1 MLSLWLGNTVSLPS
15 LRMLMPPAQSPCFSC
30 FLLARLASRWTLQ
43 PAILAASLLGLAANV
58 ALGQEPSADS
68 TLPLQSTEEST
79 PAIAPTSP
87 SLSPTQSSNPVTE
100 PLNPAPASPNLSPG
114 PSVPDT
120 RQPLPPDWRN
130 QILGQPQPQA
140 FDDYRLGP
148 GDGIFVTVQ
157 RFPDLSF
164 QATLDLQGNVIV
176 PLVGAVNLS
185 GLTIEEAQQ
194 IIFLAYD
201 RYVVNPQVSITLTI
215 QRPVEVTVLGEVTRP
230 GFYPLA
236 APQVSTALLSAG
248 GSTPNADLREIRIQ
262 RQLQNGQLVEQT
274 VDLFT
279 PLKQGQV
286 LPNVRLQHGDVLVV
300 SRLDPGEFDNYD
312 RNLVATST
320 LAKPEITIRVLNYAS
335 GARGAEARFN
345 NLILRNG
352 SRFVEALA
360 QSGIN
365 PDLAAYNRIAVL
377 RFNPEKGSA
386 DTIMVDAIA
395 AVNGDPGQ
403 NIPLQDNDVLVV
415 NRNLLAKITYSLNT
429 FTQPFRDILGFLL
442 FFEELDESASNLFR
456 P

>member
-1 MLSLWLGNTVSLPS
+1 MT
-15 LRMLMPPAQSPCFSC
+15 PAQSPNLSY
-30 FLLARLASRWTLQ
+30 FLLARRASRWVLR
-43 PAILAASLLGLAANV
+43 PAILTTSLLGLMDNV
-58 ALGQEPSADS
+58 ALSQEPTTNS
-68 TLPLQSTEEST
+68 TLPSQQLENPSPATPSATPDQS
-79 PAIAPTSP
+79 SP
-87 SLSPTQSSNPVTE
+87 SPANPLTE
-100 PLNPAPASPNLSPG
+100 PLNPDPSFPTSPNFSL
-114 PSVPDT
+114 PDN
-120 RQPLPPDWRN
+120 RPPLPPDWVNR
-130 QILGQPQPQA
+130 ILGQPQPQA

-176 PLVGAVNLS
+176 PIVGAVNLS
-185 GLTIEEAQQ
+185 GLTIEEARQA
-194 IIFLAYD
+194 IFLAYD
-201 RYVVNPQVSITLTI
+201 RYVVNPQVSITLTT

-262 RQLQNGQLVEQT
+262 RQLESGQTFEQT

-279 PLKQGQV
+279 PLKQGQA
-286 LPNVRLQHGDVLVV
+286 LPNVRLQNGDVLVV
-300 SRLDPGEFDNYD
+300 SRLDPGELDNYD

-320 LAKPEITIRVLNYAS
+320 LAKPEITVRVLNYAS
-335 GARGAEARFN
+335 GSRGVEARFN
-345 NLILRNG
+345 NILLRNG
-352 SRFVEALA
+352 SRFLDALA
-360 QSGIN
+360 ESGVN

-386 DTIMVDAIA
+386 DTIMVDANA

-415 NRNLLAKITYSLNT
+415 DRNLLARITYSLGT

-442 FFEELDESASNLFR
+442 FFQEIDEAATNLFR